1 MTGLVHVAALGD
13 RDYAPD
19 LGGLVVVAAAADGVS
34 HPSHQRQYQADDEE
48 DDPEDQHNMGE
59 GEGRDEAREQEPED
73 DKDDSENDHDVYLVS
88 LVDVW
93 EKDCP
98 GQCLK
103 ASLTLA
109 PACLVLP
116 LN

>member
-1 MTGLVHVAALGD
+1 MKSVGIELWELWLWELWTGLVHIAALGD

-88 LVDVW
+88 LWMFGRRIARVSV
-93 EKDCP
+93 
-98 GQCLK
+98 
-103 ASLTLA
+103 
-109 PACLVLP
+109 
-116 LN
+116 